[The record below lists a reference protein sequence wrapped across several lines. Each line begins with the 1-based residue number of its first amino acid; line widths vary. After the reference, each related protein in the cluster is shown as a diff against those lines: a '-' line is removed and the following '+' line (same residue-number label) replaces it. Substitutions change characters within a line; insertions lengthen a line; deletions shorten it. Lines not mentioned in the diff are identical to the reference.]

1 MALENRDFA
10 KLGIREID
18 TSEKMLNNYLTN
30 PHASDHFQVKFVP
43 TSYQWKG
50 WDQPVSVGNTDIN
63 RWQIASEQPAGA
75 HLLRWRFQ
83 DRTSSR

>member
-30 PHASDHFQVKFVP
+30 PRASDHFQVKFVP

-50 WDQPVSVGNTDIN
+50 
-63 RWQIASEQPAGA
+63 
-75 HLLRWRFQ
+75 
-83 DRTSSR
+83 

>member
-50 WDQPVSVGNTDIN
+50 WDQPVSVGNTEIN
-63 RWQIASEQPAGA
+63 RRQMTSKQP
-75 HLLRWRFQ
+75 LQ
-83 DRTSSR
+83 SMPSSLGIPRQNI